1 MTAIKDFTTKAWNW
15 YSDAHTILSLLK
27 DKDPSKQS
35 SGNDNAGAKADLK
48 GTGQMDERLTLTAF
62 ARAIKKFHEDSGFSL
77 AKAEN
82 RALKVLRVMNSYNP
96 LEIRCLSLTFGLEQ
110 DTPTSNAPNTSKKN
124 KQGKGGNKE
133 PKPTTKAAF
142 ENKAGQ
148 DMFILLIR
156 KNNDE
161 FTREFCDFAISST
174 QILGHNIAKWQEHAI
189 NFLIKSDE
197 RVARVLDD
205 ASDYMS
211 NILPLISLEHPNG
224 TFRPPIWTD
233 FLPFWMRKR
242 KIEECRQKYLAD
254 LRQQAA
260 NQVP

>member
-15 YSDAHTILSLLK
+15 YSDAHTVLSLLK
-27 DKDPSKQS
+27 GKDPSKQS
-35 SGNDNAGAKADLK
+35 SRNDNAGAKADLK

-124 KQGKGGNKE
+124 KQGKGG
-133 PKPTTKAAF
+133 KAAF

-161 FTREFCDFAISST
+161 FTREFCNFAISST
-174 QILGHNIAKWQEHAI
+174 QILGHNIAKWQENAI
-189 NFLIKSDE
+189 SFLVKSDE
-197 RVARVLDD
+197 KIASVLDD
-205 ASDYMS
+205 VSDYLS
-211 NILPLISLEHPNG
+211 SALPLISLEHPDG
-224 TFRPPIWTD
+224 IFVPPIWTG

-242 KIEECRQKYLAD
+242 KIEECRQKHLTE
-254 LRQQAA
+254 LRRQAT
-260 NQVP
+260 NQIP